1 MVQKGIWLIKLPCC
15 QKGSPHGRIILA
27 KRQLDHSY
35 TFWTMAFYTT
45 GVRPDFFET
54 DVIYLIATVNISF
67 RNAFRELCTTLLR
80 LWGKFR
86 LDKHSCF
93 NKQIRVLIQKICH
106 PIVSNNTRRVIS
118 AVQKW
123 GKFFNFEKKMCGD
136 QHTYRV
142 QCKKMLHTWHIL
154 ALWQYGLWSFQ
165 VGGTKLE
172 RFLPKNQHTQRKLLN
187 FENWVNVE
195 VSKIGHHFWK

>member
-1 MVQKGIWLIKLPCC
+1 MCPWLVKS
-15 QKGSPHGRIILA
+15 SPSNFNLRSPDCYL
-27 KRQLDHSY
+27 
-35 TFWTMAFYTT
+35 
-45 GVRPDFFET
+45 VR
-54 DVIYLIATVNISF
+54 IYLIATVNISF
-67 RNAFRELCTTLLR
+67 RDSFRELCTTLLR

-93 NKQIRVLIQKICH
+93 DKQIRVLIQKICH

-154 ALWQYGLWSFQ
+154 ALLFPVNCFPHST
-165 VGGTKLE
+165 VC
-172 RFLPKNQHTQRKLLN
+172 LLQN
-187 FENWVNVE
+187 DAVTPSTNCLSW
-195 VSKIGHHFWK
+195 